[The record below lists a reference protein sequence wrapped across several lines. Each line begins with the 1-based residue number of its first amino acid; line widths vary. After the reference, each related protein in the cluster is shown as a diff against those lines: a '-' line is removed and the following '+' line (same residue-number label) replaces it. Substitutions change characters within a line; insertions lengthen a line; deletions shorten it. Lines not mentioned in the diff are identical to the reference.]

1 MSILNRLSV
10 FFAFFALILT
20 SNTSVSS
27 QEEAVTSFGIEEI
40 IVTARKREE
49 SLQDVPIA
57 ITAITEALNDSTI
70 RTVADLSG
78 FAPNVVISTG
88 LGTRGRGSAISLRGI
103 NSNESDK
110 SFDPKI
116 SVEIDGI
123 TIGTNSGQVIE
134 NFDLERVEILR
145 GPQGTLFGKNTNG
158 GVIRVMRSKPT
169 GEFGGKV
176 QVDVGEWGQ
185 EEFRV
190 LLNAPIVEDVLAV
203 KLFATSIKS
212 DGHLYN
218 TYLETDVPAKDYVN
232 TGATFLWT
240 PNDKFEALFTME
252 TFDDSSD
259 LGAWTN
265 QNADTSRIC
274 TSFDPVDIAT
284 GLPKTGAALAL
295 SQQFNPNGFS
305 TCKKFDTGS
314 SDTTTSAD
322 NTNKGQFDTDAY
334 TLKMTYDLNENQSI
348 TYIGG
353 FREEYEA
360 TDWEYDATSMDY
372 INIYADNYYEQ
383 ESHELRLETN
393 FDNATLTTGLY
404 IWESTYHQD
413 WITQGQFWS
422 TLVPPSLFDACL
434 AGGLGAIRC
443 DPGATELG
451 ASYVQKLLQEQLTE
465 STALFANLDYQAT
478 DKMMVTL
485 GLRYTEEE
493 KTFTAGQSYLAPK
506 SRQFVNNFA
515 AVGIDTLSKKYDE
528 LSGKIGLSYQASDDV
543 MYYGSISKGFQ
554 SGGFFGRNQ
563 NLKDFANTY
572 DPEFATTTEIGVKSF
587 LMNRRIQLNA
597 ALFRNEFED
606 MQQQTIKQDPTTL
619 TVVTVIDNVA
629 GIIFTGLEIE
639 VLALVNENFEI
650 FANLGLLDSEYDGFI
665 ADLDGAVGGYNPT
678 NNDNLTPVNTPET
691 TFSTGG
697 TYTIPMG
704 EGDLSVYAK
713 YTFIDEQETITTN
726 TPDYYSFQESYER
739 VDVSVTYAME
749 NYSIALSG
757 KNLTDDITTV
767 IRDVSG
773 LMAYGNKSPGKSW
786 TVTLKANF

>member
-1 MSILNRLSV
+1 MSVSSRFIMILALT
-10 FFAFFALILT
+10 ALILPY
-20 SNTSVSS
+20 NSS
-27 QEEAVTSFGIEEI
+27 ILAQETTQTVGIEEI

-57 ITAITEALNDSTI
+57 ITAITEALEDSTI

-78 FAPNVVISTG
+78 FSPNVVIG
-88 LGTRGRGSAISLRGI
+88 MGAGARARGSAISLRGI

-134 NFDLERVEILR
+134 NFDLERIEILR

-158 GVIRVMRSKPT
+158 GVIRVMRSRPT
-169 GEFGGKV
+169 GEFGGKL
-176 QVDVGEWGQ
+176 QIDVGEWDQ
-185 EEFRV
+185 EEFRA
-190 LLNAPIVEDVLAV
+190 LINTPIIEDVLAL

-218 TYLETDVPAKDYVN
+218 TTLKTDVPGKDYLN

-240 PNDKFEALFTME
+240 PNENFELLFTAE

-265 QNADTSRIC
+265 QNASTSTIC
-274 TSFDPVDIAT
+274 RNFDPTDIDT
-284 GLPKTGAALAL
+284 GLPKTGDALAL
-295 SQQFNPNGFS
+295 SQQFNPNGYP
-305 TCKKFDTGS
+305 TCKAFDKGTS
-314 SDTTTSAD
+314 ETTTSQD
-322 NTNKGQFDTDAY
+322 NKNQGQFDTDAF
-334 TLKMTYDLNENQSI
+334 TLQMTYDLNDNNSL

-353 FREEYEA
+353 YRDEYEKS
-360 TDWEYDATSMDY
+360 DWEYDATAMDY
-372 INIYADNYYEQ
+372 INIFAENYYEQ

-393 FDNATLTTGLY
+393 FDNATLTTGIY
-404 IWESTYHQD
+404 VWESTYHQD
-413 WITQGQFWS
+413 WVTQGQFWS
-422 TLVPPSLFDACL
+422 TLVPPALFPLCL
-434 AGGLGAIRC
+434 AGALGALVC
-443 DPGATELG
+443 DPGADELG
-451 ASYVQKLLQEQLTE
+451 PSYVQKLLQEQLTE
-465 STALFANLDYQAT
+465 STAFFANVDYQISDT
-478 DKMMVTL
+478 IMLTG

-493 KTFTAGQSYLAPK
+493 KTFTAGQSYLAPV

-528 LSGKIGLSYQASDDV
+528 LSGKIGISYQPNDDV

-572 DPEFATTTEIGVKSF
+572 DPEFATTVEVGVKSF
-587 LMNRRIQLNA
+587 LMDRRIQLNA
-597 ALFRNEFED
+597 ALFRNDFED

-639 VLALVNENFEI
+639 LLALVNENFEV
-650 FANLGLLDSEYDGFI
+650 FANLGLLDSEYDGFV

-678 NNDNLTPVNTPET
+678 NNDNLIPVNTPET
-691 TFSTGG
+691 TFSAGG
-697 TYTIPMG
+697 TYTVPLAL
-704 EGDLSVYAK
+704 GDLELYAK
-713 YTFIDEQETITTN
+713 YTYIDDQETITTN
-726 TPDYYSFQESYER
+726 QPRYYSFLPSYEK
-739 VDVSVTYAME
+739 VDASITYRMD

-757 KNLTDDITTV
+757 KNLTDDITTW
-767 IRDVSG
+767 IRDISG
-773 LMAYGNKSPGKSW
+773 LMAFGNTSPGRSW
-786 TVTLKANF
+786 TLTFKANF

>member
-1 MSILNRLSV
+1 MSIINRLSV

-20 SNTSVSS
+20 TNTSVSA
-27 QEEAVTSFGIEEI
+27 QEEATSLGIEEI

-78 FAPNVVISTG
+78 FAPNVVISAG

-123 TIGTNSGQVIE
+123 TIGTNSGQIIE

-158 GVIRVMRSKPT
+158 GVIRVMRTRPT

-176 QVDVGEWGQ
+176 QVDIGEWGQ
-185 EEFRV
+185 KEFRA
-190 LLNAPIVEDVLAV
+190 LINAPIVEDILAV
-203 KLFATSIKS
+203 KVFATSIKS
-212 DGHLYN
+212 DGYLYN
-218 TYLETDVPAKDYVN
+218 TFLETDVPAKDYMN

-274 TSFDPVDIAT
+274 TSFDPTDIAT
-284 GLPKTGAALAL
+284 GLPKTGAALTL
-295 SQQFNPNGFS
+295 SQSFNPNGYP

-334 TLKMTYDLNENQSI
+334 SLKMTYDLNENQSI

-353 FREEYEA
+353 FREEYES
-360 TDWEYDATSMDY
+360 TDWEYDATAMDY

-404 IWESTYHQD
+404 VWESTYHQD

-422 TLVPPSLFDACL
+422 TLVPPSLFQACL

-451 ASYVQKLLQEQLTE
+451 SSYVQKLLQEQLTE

-478 DKMMVTL
+478 DKLMVTV

-506 SRQFVNNFA
+506 ARQFVNNFA
-515 AVGIDTLSKKYDE
+515 AVGIDVLSKKYDE
-528 LSGKIGLSYQASDDV
+528 VSGKIGLSYQASDDV

-563 NLKDFANTY
+563 NLKDFSNTY

-587 LMNRRIQLNA
+587 LMGRRIQLNA

-639 VLALVNENFEI
+639 VLALVNENFEV

-678 NNDNLTPVNTPET
+678 NNDHLTPVNTPET
-691 TFSTGG
+691 TFSAGG
-697 TYTIPMG
+697 TYTVPMG

-713 YTFIDEQETITTN
+713 YTYIADQETITTN
-726 TPDYYSFQESYER
+726 QPRYYSYQGSYEK
-739 VDVSVTYAME
+739 VDASITYSMDT
-749 NYSIALSG
+749 YSIALSG

-786 TVTLKANF
+786 TITLKAQF